1 VTSKGT
7 GKAPKGYRKPSYGA
21 AGRHA
26 RIVYEL
32 LDRPHGWSFEAIQ
45 NELQI
50 SERTIFRYVAA
61 LREQLVDSEG
71 RLRMLYPSSV
81 RSPRRRTL
89 RPL

>member
-1 VTSKGT
+1 MAAYDSGCQRRSVSSPYSADRCRKPRKGIDVTSKGT

-45 NELQI
+45 NEL
-50 SERTIFRYVAA
+50 
-61 LREQLVDSEG
+61 
-71 RLRMLYPSSV
+71 
-81 RSPRRRTL
+81 
-89 RPL
+89 